1 MSITRINE
9 FCAKDGMPDDLLKL
23 LTSIIPV
30 IESSAG
36 CHSCQLLQCLD
47 DPARFVIT
55 EIWESVEAHQTSV
68 KSIPPDNFAEIVK
81 MLAGTPKGAYFRGCD
96 GK

>member
-9 FCAKDGMPDDLLKL
+9 FHAKDGRADDLRKFLI
-23 LTSIIPV
+23 SVIPV

-36 CHSCQLLQCLD
+36 CQSCQLLQCLD
-47 DPARFVIT
+47 DPTRLVVV
-55 EIWESVEAHQTSV
+55 EIWESVEAHQAAV
-68 KSIPPDNFAEIVK
+68 KSIPPNNFAKIMK
-81 MLAGTPKGAYFRGCD
+81 MLAETPKGAYFRGCN

>member
-9 FCAKDGMPDDLLKL
+9 FHAKDGRADDLHKFLI
-23 LTSIIPV
+23 SVIPT

-36 CHSCQLLQCLD
+36 CQSCRLLQHLD
-47 DPARFVIT
+47 DPTRLVVV
-55 EIWESVEAHQTSV
+55 EIWESVEAHQTAV
-68 KSIPPDNFAEIVK
+68 KRIPPDSFAEAMK
-81 MLAGTPKGAYFRGCD
+81 MLVETPKGAYFRHCD